1 MAPDQD
7 YELRR
12 AVETALQLLSPGATV
27 NSGKT
32 RHMDHTYSAV
42 VKAISALASSY
53 NDQEPRVNRLPL
65 EILVKIFAQL
75 PTYEL
80 VTATHV
86 CKYWRATA
94 VAQVTLWNRI
104 VTSSHAQL
112 VCMLERSGTML
123 LDVTILG
130 PNLMQDTLTAC
141 GVEDWRVGPG
151 GASQGAGAY
160 VLCSVLL
167 AHMSRVRKLCVLS
180 PMVLPAQGS
189 AVYSAL
195 FSTPAPELV
204 HFELQTFGPCT
215 FGTESSLFDGC
226 APRLR
231 YIAVCGPSLAIAALR
246 HVHGLAHL
254 EFTNTLMDLAEDEM
268 SAIQHISDVTL
279 HWDSMSRTSVSW
291 YLVHTPAELI
301 QATQRFL
308 PPTHDLREIAFTES
322 SIRVV
327 HAKTGFVRE
336 IREMETE
343 FLRPYAFHG
352 GSVLVQLT
360 VDEPTWRYVCG
371 SHPPSLHEI
380 IDLTVILVTLE
391 TWFPEYNPFLPGYP
405 KAPSMPLLKRLT
417 LQTSTQATI
426 PFRFVSAAL
435 LATWLRSHF
444 PSRPVLVL
452 KDLVPRL
459 DADDTYGD
467 DALLEAVERL
477 EYI

>member
-1 MAPDQD
+1 MAPDKGN
-7 YELRR
+7 ELRR
-12 AVETALQLLSPGATV
+12 SVENALQLLIPGATV
-27 NSGKT
+27 NSGKPRLT
-32 RHMDHTYSAV
+32 DDTYSAI

-53 NDQEPRVNRLPL
+53 NDQEPRVNRIPL

-94 VAQVTLWNRI
+94 VAQATLWNRI

-130 PNLMQDTLTAC
+130 PNLMQDILTAC

-151 GASQGAGAY
+151 GASRGAGAD

-167 AHMSRVRKLCVLS
+167 AHMPRVRKLCVLS
-180 PMVLPAQGS
+180 PMILHGS

-215 FGTESSLFDGC
+215 FGTESPLFDGC
-226 APRLR
+226 TPRLR
-231 YIAVCGPSLAIAALR
+231 YITVYGPSLAIAALR

-279 HWDSMSRTSVSW
+279 HWDSMSRSSVTW
-291 YLVHTPAELI
+291 FLVHSPAELTL
-301 QATQRFL
+301 AAQRFL

-336 IREMETE
+336 IREMKTE
-343 FLRPYAFHG
+343 FVRPYAFYG

-371 SHPPSLHEI
+371 SHPPALHEI
-380 IDLTVILVTLE
+380 VDLTVILVTLE
-391 TWFPEYNPFLPGYP
+391 TWFPEYNPFLPDYP

-417 LQTSTQATI
+417 LQKSAQATA

-435 LATWLRSHF
+435 LATWLRRHF

-452 KDLVPRL
+452 KDLVPRP
-459 DADDTYGD
+459 DADDAYGD

-477 EYI
+477 EYL